1 MFTRPFF
8 GGVLVG
14 LAFGLLIG
22 AALVQGVD
30 YDANVVPSLIL
41 VIAGMA
47 LARKAPRQNAARPPA
62 SPTL

>member
-1 MFTRPFF
+1 MFTRQFF

-22 AALVQGVD
+22 AAVAQGVD
-30 YDANVVPSLIL
+30 YDANVLPSLLL

-47 LARKAPRQNAARPPA
+47 LARKAPAKKGAPPPSPPA
-62 SPTL
+62 P